1 MYTYMLEVA
10 PKICGERAD
19 YLVNS
24 VEETGSQDEQFLK
37 NKNEF
42 TPRILNFE
50 SFKNPRVNL

>member
-1 MYTYMLEVA
+1 MA
-10 PKICGERAD
+10 PKICGERVD

-50 SFKNPRVNL
+50 SFENPRVNL

>member
-1 MYTYMLEVA
+1 MA
-10 PKICGERAD
+10 PKICGERVD

-24 VEETGSQDEQFLK
+24 VEETGSQDEQFLE

-50 SFKNPRVNL
+50 SFENPRVNL